1 MKNALGEFTQKQVR
15 TENKDKDVD
24 GRFVSGD
31 VVSLLNYNCVFQSE
45 PSVHNQYSLMK
56 YLGKINANEMDIIS

>member
-1 MKNALGEFTQKQVR
+1 MKNALVEFTQKQVR
-15 TENKDKDVD
+15 TENKDKDGD

-45 PSVHNQYSLMK
+45 PSVQNQYSLMK